1 MRVIKAGWTG
11 LLSLCVVL
19 LTGVAHA
26 APVPVTDILT
36 TPGFELS
43 GTTSNG
49 QALAYILI
57 DGEWYQPSGAVC
69 TYCVAG
75 ELSRAV
81 NEPDPVTRTNAL
93 SGLKFT
99 QAVVNIG
106 SGGAKFDL
114 GVTVTDDSVGIMLG
128 ELGTHLQNAGDSVT
142 VYPTTNG
149 VRVGSWVRGIVAAD
163 YGDTGHLWRNTYG
176 SLIMHSFVTVFRLS
190 DFTNDTGVLTFDGIE
205 LAGNTGY
212 DPNVVATIGE
222 PAPPV
227 TPGVSHVLPA
237 TATFAPGFT
246 VNPETNLQTVAS
258 ITTSEGTFTEL
269 TGLTCT
275 SVSGGAVYQTDTNVP
290 MSTVVAMSGLKFTE
304 LVANASSMD
313 FSLGRTVN
321 STDDRVRFFL
331 SECEVDTAGTM
342 DTMIVYPL
350 AGGTPIFSWALE
362 LTSPDYGAPSPKWN
376 AIRIS
381 DRHNPGFYGSLTTFA
396 LSDFTNGPPMALS
409 GVTGFRV
416 VIPNIDG
423 AQADPSVFGMYEVP
437 PPPPAGTL
445 ICVQ

>member
-1 MRVIKAGWTG
+1 M
-11 LLSLCVVL
+11 L

-36 TPGFELS
+36 TPGFAPS

-49 QALAYILI
+49 QALAFILI
-57 DGEWYQPSGAVC
+57 AGDWYQPAGALC
-69 TYCVAG
+69 TYCAG
-75 ELSRAV
+75 GDLSRAV
-81 NEPDPVTRTNAL
+81 SEPDPVTRTNAL

-106 SGGAKFDL
+106 SGAKFSL
-114 GVTVTDDSVGIMLG
+114 GVTVTNDSVGILLG
-128 ELGTHLQNAGDSVT
+128 ELGTNVQYAGDPVN
-142 VYPTTNG
+142 VYPTLNG
-149 VRVGSWVRGIVAAD
+149 IRVGSWVRAIVAAD
-163 YGDTGHLWRNTYG
+163 YGDTGSLWHNTYG
-176 SLIMHSFVTVFRLS
+176 NLIMHAFLTLFRHS
-190 DFTNDTGVLTFDGIE
+190 DFTNDTGVLIFDGVE
-205 LAGNTGY
+205 LSGNTGY
-212 DPNVVATIGE
+212 DPNLVATIGDS
-222 PAPPV
+222 APPV
-227 TPGVSHVLPA
+227 TPVASRVLPA
-237 TATFAPGFT
+237 TATFTPGFI
-246 VNPETNLQTVAS
+246 VNPETNLQTVVS

-313 FSLGRTVN
+313 FSIGRTVN

-342 DTMIVYPL
+342 DLMIVYPL
-350 AGGTPIFSWALE
+350 SGSTRIYTWALE
-362 LTSPDYGAPSPKWN
+362 LASPDYGVPSPRWN

-381 DRHNPGFYGSLTTFA
+381 DKHNPGFYGSIATFA
-396 LSDFTNGPPMALS
+396 LSDFTNGPPMALT

-416 VIPNIDG
+416 VIPTVG
-423 AQADPSVFGMYEVP
+423 GLQADPSVFGMYEIP
-437 PPPPAGTL
+437 PPPPPGTL
-445 ICVQ
+445 IRVQ

>member
-1 MRVIKAGWTG
+1 MRTIGSSRQVGQ
-11 LLSLCVVL
+11 VVL
-19 LTGVAHA
+19 GVALALSGARA

-49 QALAYILI
+49 QSLAYILI
-57 DGEWYQPSGAVC
+57 DDEWYQPSGAVC
-69 TYCVAG
+69 TACAG
-75 ELSRAV
+75 GDLSRAV

-93 SGLKFT
+93 SGLKLT
-99 QAVVNIG
+99 QAVVNIT
-106 SGGAKFDL
+106 SGAKFNL
-114 GVTVTDDSVGIMLG
+114 GVTVTDDSVGIVLG
-128 ELGTHLQNAGDSVT
+128 ELGTDKQNTGDPIN

-149 VRVGSWVRGIVAAD
+149 VRVGSWVRAIVAAD

-176 SLIMHSFVTVFRLS
+176 SLTMHAFVTVFRQS

-212 DPNVVATIGE
+212 DPTVVATIGE

-227 TPGVSHVLPA
+227 TPVVSHVLPA

-246 VNPETNLQTVAS
+246 VNPETNLQTVSS

-275 SVSGGAVYQTDTNVP
+275 SVSAGAVYQTDTNVP
-290 MSTVVAMSGLKFTE
+290 MSTVEAMSGLKFTE
-304 LVANASSMD
+304 LVANASSME
-313 FSLGRTVN
+313 FSIGRTVN
-321 STDDRVRFFL
+321 STDDRIRFFL

-350 AGGTPIFSWALE
+350 AGGLPIFSWALE
-362 LTSPDYGAPSPKWN
+362 LTSPAYGASSPKWN
-376 AIRIS
+376 AIRVS
-381 DRHNPGFYGSLTTFA
+381 DRHNPGFYGSIATFA

-409 GVTGFRV
+409 GVTGFRI
-416 VIPNIDG
+416 VIPNIG
-423 AQADPSVFGMYEVP
+423 GLQADPSVFGMYEVP
-437 PPPPAGTL
+437 PPPPPGTL
-445 ICVQ
+445 ISVQ